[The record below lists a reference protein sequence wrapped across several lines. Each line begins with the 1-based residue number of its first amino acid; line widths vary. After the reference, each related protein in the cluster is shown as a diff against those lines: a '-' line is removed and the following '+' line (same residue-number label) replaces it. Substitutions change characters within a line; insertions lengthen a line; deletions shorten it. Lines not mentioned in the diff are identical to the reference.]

1 MFGTS
6 VNSDH
11 DSDCKAA
18 RQDCLLK
25 KYKQT
30 RKKQNKITHKETSP
44 HYGYKNRKAAPK
56 QAQTPQ
62 LFESINL
69 KL

>member
-25 KYKQT
+25 NTNKQEKNKTKSHTKKPRLTKGT
-30 RKKQNKITHKETSP
+30 RTVKQHQNKHKHHSCLNP
-44 HYGYKNRKAAPK
+44 
-56 QAQTPQ
+56 
-62 LFESINL
+62 
-69 KL
+69 

>member
-18 RQDCLLK
+18 RQDCLFK

-30 RKKQNKITHKETSP
+30 RKKQNKITHIETSP
-44 HYGYKNRKAAPK
+44 H
-56 QAQTPQ
+56 
-62 LFESINL
+62 
-69 KL
+69 